1 MALFTPTCVGDPA
14 CMYWRICGNQK
25 AELIEIV
32 VVQHVVN
39 FAFSVVLLDLPV
51 KELPIQL
58 ELSIYVL
65 LKYLFLRSCK
75 QIDFGV
81 LRDVSF
87 IDILEGTV
95 PVQAIKICLQITEKD
110 CFQIRLASSKLCYR
124 LVTMS

>member
-1 MALFTPTCVGDPA
+1 MALFTPHLCWRPGL
-14 CMYWRICGNQK
+14 YWRICGNQK